1 MIYVQDLQ
9 ILRLYD
15 EPHRRYH
22 SVFHVLEMLE
32 LHASGRTR
40 GIVIPDYRNPIDSDQ
55 LEDDFVSAVMAH
67 DCVYQIGREKGWNER
82 ESLRAWQKIT
92 GRHETLRSGA
102 VQPLILATINH
113 DPDLVPGGYPVA
125 WRPII
130 EHMIDLDL
138 AGLGAEPAE
147 YDRNSAN
154 IKAEYLAGGADPA
167 LYDEGRRRFL
177 AHMLTQP
184 TIFHTAQFKKAL
196 EARARANIQRA
207 LAPGYGEE

>member
-32 LHASGRTR
+32 LHATGCTR
-40 GIVIPDYRNPIDSDQ
+40 GLVIPDYCNPIESEL
-55 LEDDFVSAVMAH
+55 LEDDFIWAVMAH

-82 ESLRAWQKIT
+82 ESLKAWQRIT
-92 GRHETLRSGA
+92 GRREIIRSGIVA
-102 VQPLILATINH
+102 PLILATINH
-113 DPDLVPGGYPVA
+113 DPDQVPGGYPVA
-125 WRPII
+125 WRPYV

-138 AGLGAEPAE
+138 AGLGSVPEE
-147 YDRNSAN
+147 FDRNSAN

-177 AHMLTQP
+177 AHMLIQP
-184 TIFHTAQFKKAL
+184 SIFHTAQFKSAL

-207 LAPGYGEE
+207 LEPGYGE